1 MKYYSFIC
9 NYYLLFTTLINLLQA
24 AVVSALSA
32 LCEEYYQAQPGQADS
47 EIQSETNIIYWF
59 YYFILYV

>member
-1 MKYYSFIC
+1 MTIC
-9 NYYLLFTTLINLLQA
+9 CLLLKLIFLLLCLQI

-47 EIQSETNIIYWF
+47 EMQSELNIISWF
-59 YYFILYV
+59 YYFVLHV